1 MGFKIGEKLRGGEVF
16 LLKGDLGFGKTNFV
30 KGVVAGV
37 GIKDEVTSPSFTI
50 TNVYKGNKLNIH
62 HIDFYRLPDAGL
74 MKHEIQEII
83 QDNSNIIF
91 IEWPG
96 VIEEHLPKG
105 YIDILISDMGDTV
118 RQFEIKYPKE
128 KDYVLA
134 GIKK

>member
-1 MGFKIGEKLRGGEVF
+1 MGFRIGEKLKGGEVF

-30 KGVVAGV
+30 KGIVAGV
-37 GIKDEVTSPSFTI
+37 GIEDEVTSPSFTI
-50 TNVYKGNKLNIH
+50 TNVYKGAKLNIY
-62 HIDFYRLPDAGL
+62 HIDLYRLPDAGL
-74 MKHEIQEII
+74 MKHEIQELI

-96 VIEEHLPKG
+96 AIEEYLQKNHV
-105 YIDILISDMGDTV
+105 DISISDMGETA

-128 KDYVLA
+128 KEYLLA